1 MNTAASINKE
11 AQADCKG
18 GSGRV
23 VPQIDRN
30 RCEAK
35 GGCVTVCPFTI
46 FEIRALAPADRAAL
60 SFRGRLKAWG
70 HGHRQAYV
78 ARPDDCHACGLC
90 VQACP
95 EDAIS
100 LVPVQSQALARAHGP
115 LAQRR

>member
-1 MNTAASINKE
+1 MNQVTAANKALAVDCK
-11 AQADCKG
+11 AQA
-18 GSGRV
+18 GRV

-35 GGCVTVCPFTI
+35 GGCVEVCPFHV

-60 SFRGRLKAWG
+60 SFRGKLKAWG

-78 ARPDDCHACGLC
+78 VKPDDCHACGLC

-95 EDAIS
+95 EDAVR
-100 LVPVQSQALARAHGP
+100 LVALPR
-115 LAQRR
+115 

>member
-1 MNTAASINKE
+1 MSDAMTMNLA
-11 AQADCKG
+11 AQAACKG
-18 GSGRV
+18 QAGRV
-23 VPQIDRN
+23 VPHIDRN

-35 GGCVTVCPFTI
+35 GGCVEVCPFQV

-78 ARPDDCHACGLC
+78 LRPDDCHACGLC

-95 EDAIS
+95 ENAIRLMS
-100 LVPVQSQALARAHGP
+100 GGR
-115 LAQRR
+115 

>member
-1 MNTAASINKE
+1 MSDAMTMSLA
-11 AQADCKG
+11 AQAACKG
-18 GSGRV
+18 QPGRV
-23 VPQIDRN
+23 VPHIDRN

-35 GGCVTVCPFTI
+35 GGCVEVCPFQV

-78 ARPDDCHACGLC
+78 LRPDDCHACGLC

-95 EDAIS
+95 ENAIRLMS
-100 LVPVQSQALARAHGP
+100 GGP
-115 LAQRR
+115 

>member
-1 MNTAASINKE
+1 MNQVTAANK
-11 AQADCKG
+11 ALAADCKAQA
-18 GSGRV
+18 SRV

-35 GGCVTVCPFTI
+35 GGCVEVCPFNV

-60 SFRGRLKAWG
+60 SFRGKLKAWG

-78 ARPDDCHACGLC
+78 VKPDDCHACGLC

-95 EDAIS
+95 EDAIR
-100 LVPVQSQALARAHGP
+100 LVAVQR
-115 LAQRR
+115 